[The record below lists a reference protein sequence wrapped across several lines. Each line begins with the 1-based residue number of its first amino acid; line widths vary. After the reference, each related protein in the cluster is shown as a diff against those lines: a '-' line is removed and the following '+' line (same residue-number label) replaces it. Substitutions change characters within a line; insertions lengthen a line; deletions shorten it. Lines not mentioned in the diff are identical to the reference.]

1 MRDRQFPRHHAIVTP
16 HPHRRPPSG
25 REGPPRLKP
34 FAASL
39 LEDVAAVTGGTP
51 DAELL
56 DLLEAAL
63 AQLPSAERAAVMTAY
78 GYGEG
83 SQAVAADLG
92 IAEADAEALTRNA
105 LQLLRGALGDAESDE
120 TPLYPRLGR
129 SKRSTRPPE

>member
-1 MRDRQFPRHHAIVTP
+1 MVTP

-34 FAASL
+34 LAASL
-39 LEDVAAVTGGTP
+39 LEDVAAVPGGTP

-56 DLLEAAL
+56 DLLEDAL

-78 GYGEG
+78 GYAEG
-83 SQAVAADLG
+83 SEAVAADLG

-105 LQLLRGALGDAESDE
+105 LQLLRGALADAEPDE
-120 TPLYPRLGR
+120 TTRYPRLGGR
-129 SKRSTRPPE
+129 KPSPKPPL